1 MKNTNHR
8 LFGFLLAVV
17 AAAGLSLLGAT
28 QGWAQEKHR
37 FSYKSPL
44 GKYLQRL
51 AIDIGDVP
59 GHQVANYEVQY
70 KFGSDAPVYDGVKV
84 VEIFVR
90 GTSDTIAGSGSSIL
104 YSTIVMENGDKIF
117 SLSNMLLNA
126 TVGPDGS
133 RQARM
138 TTIGKITG
146 GTGKFKAIRGVIRVA
161 GTTDF
166 KTGTSDQQN
175 EVEYWFEN

>member
-8 LFGFLLAVV
+8 LFGFLFAVL
-17 AAAGLSLLGAT
+17 AAAGLSLFGAS

-37 FSYKSPL
+37 FSYKSPP

-84 VEIFVR
+84 VESYVR
-90 GTSDTIAGSGSSIL
+90 GSSDTIAGSGSSVL
-104 YSTIVMENGDKIF
+104 YATNVMENGDKIF
-117 SLSNMLLNA
+117 SQSNMLLNA
-126 TVGPDGS
+126 TVNPDGS
-133 RQARM
+133 RQARLI
-138 TTIGKITG
+138 TVGKITG
-146 GTGKFKAIRGVIRVA
+146 GTGRFKGIRGAVH
-161 GTTDF
+161 GTAVTDF
-166 KTGTSDQQN
+166 KAGTSDQQN
-175 EVEYWFEN
+175 EVEYWFEK

>member
-1 MKNTNHR
+1 MNSTNSR
-8 LFGFLLAVV
+8 LLGLLLAIIAV
-17 AAAGLSLLGAT
+17 AVLSLLGAS

-37 FSYKSPL
+37 FSYKSPP
-44 GKYLQRL
+44 GKYLQRV
-51 AIDIGDVP
+51 AIDLGDVP
-59 GHQVANYEVQY
+59 GHQAAIYEVQY
-70 KFGSDAPVYDGVKV
+70 KFTSDAPVYDGVKV

-104 YSTIVMENGDKIF
+104 YSTSVMENGDKIF
-117 SLSNMLLNA
+117 TQSNMLLNA
-126 TVGPDGS
+126 TVNADGS

-138 TTIGKITG
+138 TTVGKITG
-146 GTGKFKAIRGVIRVA
+146 GTGKFKGIRGSIRAA